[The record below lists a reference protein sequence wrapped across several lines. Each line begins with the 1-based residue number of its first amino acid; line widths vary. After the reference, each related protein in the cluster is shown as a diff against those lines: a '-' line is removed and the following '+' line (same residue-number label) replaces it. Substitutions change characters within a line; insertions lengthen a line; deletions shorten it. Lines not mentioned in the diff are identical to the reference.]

1 VEVNHII
8 IMKKIFCILA
18 AVFVSLT
25 FLLPGGM
32 AMADNSTDLS
42 NRTAAKPAL
51 GIRAPQTIEVSQPF
65 TLQVVEKHSG
75 KPESGVSVY
84 QVKAEAM
91 RKLMA
96 SDNVSG
102 VRAMMG
108 NYAAAAANGGILT
121 GTTGDD
127 GVLSYTF
134 TEADNYILVAVKDG
148 FVPGF
153 TRVHVVKELKR
164 KLNVTAPASAA
175 PGQEITI
182 TVTERSIVRSAI
194 GLGKIMSHVR
204 NSNGGDRLKAPGQ
217 VKAAETAKV
226 QEATKTAVKPV
237 VVVGADVYA
246 VKMDAVEPDPGLREP
261 DARRRDGADE
271 RYAAVAKDK
280 GFLIGK
286 TGDDGKL
293 AYTFTEKGRYL
304 LVAVKDGY
312 LPGFDRIRI
321 YPKNSV
327 SDQPKETSSTY

>member
-1 VEVNHII
+1 
-8 IMKKIFCILA
+8 MKKLFCILA

-51 GIRAPQTIEVSQPF
+51 GIRAPQIIEVNHSF
-65 TLQVVEKHSG
+65 TLQVVEKHSR

-102 VRAMMG
+102 VRAMIG
-108 NYAAAAANGGILT
+108 NYAVVAANGGILT

-182 TVTERSIVRSAI
+182 TVMERGIVRSAI
-194 GLGKIMSHVR
+194 GLGKITSPVR

-261 DARRRDGADE
+261 DARRNGVDE

-286 TGDDGKL
+286 TGEDGKL

-327 SDQPKETSSTY
+327 SDQPKETSGTY

>member
-1 VEVNHII
+1 
-8 IMKKIFCILA
+8 MKKLFCILA

-25 FLLPGGM
+25 FLLPGGI
-32 AMADNSTDLS
+32 AMADNSTGPLT
-42 NRTAAKPAL
+42 RTAVKPAL
-51 GIRAPQTIEVSQPF
+51 GIRAPQTIEVSQSF

-102 VRAMMG
+102 VKAMMG
-108 NYAAAAANGGILT
+108 NYAAAAANGGILM
-121 GTTGDD
+121 GTTGAD
-127 GVLSYTF
+127 GVLSSTF
-134 TEADNYILVAVKDG
+134 TEADNHILVAVKDG

-164 KLNVTAPASAA
+164 KLNVAAPAGAA

-182 TVTERSIVRSAI
+182 TVTERGIVRSAI
-194 GLGKIMSHVR
+194 GLGKITSPVR
-204 NSNGGDRLKAPGQ
+204 NANGGDRLTAPGQ
-217 VKAAETAKV
+217 VKAAEMAKV

-237 VVVGADVYA
+237 VVAGADVYA
-246 VKMDAVEPDPGLREP
+246 VKLDAVEPDPGLREP
-261 DARRRDGADE
+261 DARRNGVDE

-304 LVAVKDGY
+304 LVAVEDGY

-327 SDQPKETSSTY
+327 SDRPRETSGTH

>member
-1 VEVNHII
+1 
-8 IMKKIFCILA
+8 
-18 AVFVSLT
+18 
-25 FLLPGGM
+25 
-32 AMADNSTDLS
+32 MADNSTDLS
-42 NRTAAKPAL
+42 TRTTAKPAL

-75 KPESGVSVY
+75 KPESGVYVY

-108 NYAAAAANGGILT
+108 NYAAAAANGGILM
-121 GTTGDD
+121 GTTDGN

-182 TVTERSIVRSAI
+182 TVTERGIVRSAI
-194 GLGKIMSHVR
+194 GLGKITNPVR

-237 VVVGADVYA
+237 VVAGADVYA
-246 VKMDAVEPDPGLREP
+246 VKMDAVDEPAPGLREP

-321 YPKNSV
+321 YLKTSISNQPPQT
-327 SDQPKETSSTY
+327 SDIH